1 MILLLL
7 LLLLLVTSGIFR
19 PHTRV
24 CILEV
29 CDTHMSQL
37 SPSVR
42 LPHPESGGG
51 GSKTNQPGKYCL
63 V

>member
-1 MILLLL
+1 MILL

-24 CILEV
+24 FILEAL
-29 CDTHMSQL
+29 THMSQL

-51 GSKTNQPGKYCL
+51 GKTNQPG
-63 V
+63 